1 MNNPEALVE
10 TIAFSLKDQTDF
22 GNGQYN
28 QTSYDVEALTV
39 KNGAL
44 YLFTKDWLKLNTN
57 IYKIPSEAGTY
68 PTDPLATLNI
78 GGLVTGAT
86 TNPDGNIILCGYS
99 PTLSPFVADIRFEN
113 GVPTVHRKVD
123 VTGMLGSGSQ
133 IEGITYAGN
142 INGVFTYY
150 LTSEKFTRSVA
161 GQQIEFPAALYEL
174 KWNE

>member
-1 MNNPEALVE
+1 
-10 TIAFSLKDQTDF
+10 
-22 GNGQYN
+22 
-28 QTSYDVEALTV
+28 VEALTV

-44 YLFTKDWLKLNTN
+44 YLFTKDWLHLNTN
-57 IYKIPSEAGTY
+57 IYKISNEPGIY

-86 TNPDGNIILCGYS
+86 TNPDGNIIVCGYS

-113 GVPTVHRKVD
+113 GIPTVHCKVD
-123 VTGMLGSGSQ
+123 ITTMLGSGSQ
-133 IEGITYAGN
+133 IEGIAYAGT
-142 INGVFTYY
+142 IDGIFMYY

-161 GQQIEFPAALYEL
+161 GLQIEFPAALYEL